1 MLGVYTNRFNRRHKV
16 FGHLLSGRYK
26 ALIVEGSG
34 SRYFKRVRDHVHL
47 NPVRAGLLGPD

>member
-1 MLGVYTNRFNRRHKV
+1 MKLCWAFTPTDLTG
-16 FGHLLSGRYK
+16 GISGRYK